1 MESLSGGS
9 GGGDAI
15 PLWIWLST
23 IAGIAGLFIFDFMTH
38 VRKAHEP
45 SFKEAA
51 IWSTV
56 YVSLALIFGGALWL
70 VWDHKHGLEFFAGFI
85 TEKSLSVD
93 NLFVFVII
101 MKSFQVPREDQQKA
115 LLIGIVLALIMRGI
129 FIALGA
135 AAINQFSWIF
145 YLFGLFLL
153 ATAVKL
159 AFDSFAHQKTTDEEY
174 EPNFIVKWFDRTF
187 PSTSE
192 FHGNALF
199 IVENGKRLMTPMM
212 VVIVALGMTDLLFAL
227 DSIPAI
233 YGLTNS
239 PYIVFTTNAFALLG
253 LLQLYFLLGGLLDR
267 LVYLGFGLALILGF
281 IGVKLVFHAM
291 EKNTLSFLNDGQP
304 IEWVP
309 HITTGLSLI
318 VILGILVVTTVA
330 SLMRTGFS
338 GFADKKSDKSAH

>member
-1 MESLSGGS
+1 MESLSTGS

-23 IAGIAGLFIFDFMTH
+23 VAGIAGLFVFDFMTH

-45 SFKEAA
+45 SFREAA
-51 IWSTV
+51 IWSAF
-56 YVSLALIFGGALWL
+56 YVGLAVIFGGVLWVL
-70 VWDHKHGLEFFAGFI
+70 WDATHGLEFFAGFI

-145 YLFGLFLL
+145 YLFGFFLL

-159 AFDSFAHQKTTDEEY
+159 AIDSFTHQKSTDEKY

-233 YGLTNS
+233 YGLTDS

-281 IGVKLVFHAM
+281 IGLKLVFHAM
-291 EKNTLSFLNDGQP
+291 EDNTLSFLNGGQP

-309 HITTGLSLI
+309 HITTELSLS
-318 VILGILVVTTVA
+318 VIIGILIVTTAA
-330 SLMRTGFS
+330 SLMRTGIS
-338 GFADKKSDKSAH
+338 GFTKEKGDQSLH